1 MATKSMPILRAD
13 RIHGHS
19 APDRSHSR
27 DNPMRNMTEG
37 RKSRQSLTN
46 PPADPKK
53 QRKSP
58 RSGARSNKP

>member
-1 MATKSMPILRAD
+1 MATKGMPTLRAD

-19 APDRSHSR
+19 APERSQSR
-27 DNPMRNMTEG
+27 DNPMRDMAEG
-37 RKSRQSLTN
+37 RKTRQSITN

-58 RSGARSNKP
+58 RSGARSR